1 MLNCSACL
9 LCRKARESPQMRPT
23 PAAGPSQKSPKK
35 CLKFGPG
42 KSHLFRPKMDSTWTP
57 KGTQNRLKSAKMLP
71 RTPPEW
77 VWRPG
82 LEKVASRTL
91 PETPLCAENIAP
103 AMLFTLPRGC
113 PWVRFGLHFNPIS
126 EAFWSPLATKS
137 RPGGEQEIFLKSL
150 KKRYRKRCPKVFKIT
165 TKTA

>member
-1 MLNCSACL
+1 
-9 LCRKARESPQMRPT
+9 MRST
-23 PAAGPSQKSPKK
+23 SAAGPSQKSPKK

-42 KSHLFRPKMDSTWTP
+42 KSHLFRPKMYPKWTP

-113 PWVRFGLHFNPIS
+113 PQARFCLHFSSILG
-126 EAFWSPLATKS
+126 AFWAPLAPKS
-137 RPGGEQEIFLKSL
+137 RPRTEKDAFQKNI
-150 KKRYRKRCPKVFKIT
+150 KKRHRKRCPKG
-165 TKTA
+165 TKMTSQMG